1 VRRRSRHIV
10 LVLIGAA
17 SLPACSPSPPAIVH
31 DRYASLDDCA
41 ADWGRPED
49 CDAEN
54 AAATSIGPRPGN
66 GLGFGSPSRFLF
78 RGPDYAVGERQDAQ
92 SRARE
97 QAYRSGLLSELQ
109 AGPSS
114 RAIEHAVP
122 SIGRAGP
129 SRGGFGSMSHLFGRL
144 G

>member
-41 ADWGRPED
+41 ADWGRPDD
-49 CDAEN
+49 CETEN
-54 AAATSIGPRPGN
+54 AAATRIGQGPGN
-66 GLGFGSPSRFLF
+66 GFGSPGRFLF

-92 SRARE
+92 FRARE

-122 SIGRAGP
+122 SIERAGP
-129 SRGGFGSMSHLFGRL
+129 SRGGFGTMSHLFGRL